1 MEAQNNREQKDS
13 PRRHIF
19 TRMVPTAVLVFLLF
33 FTFFPRFGNP
43 VSNLRRL
50 GQGSDTHLATGR
62 SPAAQTVATGLQQL
76 QASGELRSYL
86 PAQGST
92 APQTLAWDGA
102 GRLLTITAGNT
113 VDLSS
118 LAGAT
123 SAVDLTSYLKNTN
136 SQSLGLSGSALTIT
150 GGNTINLAP
159 INTDNQTVSLTGSNL
174 TISGGNTVNLAS
186 INTDVLAGLSCSA
199 GQLAQWNGSVWA
211 CASPAASS
219 DAQTLSLAG
228 DNLTILNGNSV
239 SLAGYLDNTDSQ
251 SLRKLARTTAQ
262 ACQHIGVY
270 AGKIYRVAA
279 ANGKVA
285 TGERYCLVVGVY
297 GRKVY
302 GVTAGYGERR
312 SA

>member
-1 MEAQNNREQKDS
+1 M
-13 PRRHIF
+13 
-19 TRMVPTAVLVFLLF
+19 
-33 FTFFPRFGNP
+33 G
-43 VSNLRRL
+43 
-50 GQGSDTHLATGR
+50 
-62 SPAAQTVATGLQQL
+62 
-76 QASGELRSYL
+76 
-86 PAQGST
+86 
-92 APQTLAWDGA
+92 WA

-251 SLRKLARTTAQ
+251 SLSLAGNTLSLVNGGSVSLAAYLDNTDVLASLSCSAGQLPQWNGTAW
-262 ACQHIGVY
+262 ACLTPSAGTDSQNFSHLGFFLGSTCQNDAAFRGLFTLHIFDD
-270 AGKIYRVAA
+270 
-279 ANGKVA
+279 N
-285 TGERYCLVVGVY
+285 T
-297 GRKVY
+297 
-302 GVTAGYGERR
+302 VTQGFNLHCFSSSRLLWVL
-312 SA
+312 